1 MKLERIDAA
10 VFSAALPSQIPPQ
23 GEARRVQGADV
34 SAAGPLVRIR
44 SGGRFKRFPAGSE
57 YIRIEQGAG
66 YFKWARGE
74 TAFCAGDTFLAE
86 GLEEYEL
93 NGAGEFL
100 VIKQR

>member
-1 MKLERIDAA
+1 MKLQKTDEAA
-10 VFSAALPSQIPPQ
+10 FSAALPSLMPPF
-23 GEARRVQGADV
+23 GEATHVQGASV
-34 SAAGPLVRIR
+34 QTAGSLVHIV

-57 YIRIEQGAG
+57 RIRIERGAG

-74 TAFCAGDTFLAE
+74 TPFAAGDTFLAE

-100 VIKQR
+100 VVKS